1 MPSNTL
7 MSITMHSCIYEGQVR
22 HRRFTPRSHQFSYR
36 LYLLY
41 LDLAELPELFDRYW
55 LWSARQP
62 NLAWFR
68 RKDHL
73 GGPTVSLDTTIRQT
87 IQNATGIQPE
97 GPIRLLTQLRYFG
110 YGFNPVSFYY
120 CYDREDTQLQTI
132 VAEVNNTPWGEQHYY
147 VLPASD
153 HSGHGR
159 HQRYKRQKEFHV
171 SPFMPMDIN
180 YDWRFSIP
188 AKRLNV
194 HMENY
199 HAGTKVVDATLQ
211 LQRAPIT
218 SGNLARLLLQYP
230 FITGK
235 VIGTIYWQ
243 ALKLLLKK
251 VPFYSHPDKKEAP
264 ESA

>member
-1 MPSNTL
+1 MN
-7 MSITMHSCIYEGQVR
+7 SCIYEGQVR

-55 LWSARQP
+55 LWSAHRP

-68 RKDHL
+68 RKDHM
-73 GGPTVSLDTTIRQT
+73 GDPTVPLDTIIRQNIT
-87 IQNATGIQPE
+87 HATGIQPE
-97 GPIRLLTQLRYFG
+97 GPIRLLTHLRYFG

-120 CYDREDTQLQTI
+120 CYDREDKHLQTI

-147 VLPASD
+147 VLPASE
-153 HSGHGR
+153 HSGHSR
-159 HQRYKRQKEFHV
+159 HLQFKRQKEFHV
-171 SPFMPMDIN
+171 SPFMPMDID
-180 YDWRFSIP
+180 YDWRFSVP
-188 AKRLNV
+188 NKSLNV

-199 HAGTKVVDATLQ
+199 HAGNKVFDATLL
-211 LQRAPIT
+211 LQRAPIN
-218 SGNLARLLLQYP
+218 SANLARVLLQYP
-230 FITGK
+230 LITSK
-235 VIGTIYWQ
+235 VVVAIYWQ
-243 ALKLLLKK
+243 ALRLLLKK

>member
-1 MPSNTL
+1 
-7 MSITMHSCIYEGQVR
+7 MHSCIYEGQVR

-41 LDLAELPELFDRYW
+41 LDLAELPDLFDKYW
-55 LWSARQP
+55 LWSARGP

-68 RKDHL
+68 RKDHM
-73 GGPTVSLDTTIRQT
+73 GDPAVPLDTTIRQT
-87 IQNATGIQPE
+87 IHAATGIQPE
-97 GPIRLLTQLRYFG
+97 GPIRLLTHLRYFG

-120 CYDREDTQLQTI
+120 CFDHEDKQLQTI

-147 VLPASD
+147 VLPASE
-153 HSGHGR
+153 HCGHGR

-171 SPFMPMDIN
+171 SPFMSMDID
-180 YDWRFSIP
+180 YDWRFSLP
-188 AKRLNV
+188 NQRLNV

-199 HAGTKVVDATLQ
+199 HADNKLFDATLLLKQ
-211 LQRAPIT
+211 APIT
-218 SGNLARLLLQYP
+218 SSNLARVLLQYP

-235 VIGTIYWQ
+235 VIIAIYWQ

-264 ESA
+264 ETA

>member
-1 MPSNTL
+1 
-7 MSITMHSCIYEGQVR
+7 MHSCIYEGQVR

-36 LYLLY
+36 MYMLYI
-41 LDLAELPELFDRYW
+41 DLAELPELFDRHW
-55 LWSARQP
+55 LWSAHRP

-68 RKDHL
+68 RKDHMGDPAL
-73 GGPTVSLDTTIRQT
+73 PLDTVIRHTIHK
-87 IQNATGIQPE
+87 ATGIQPE

-120 CYDREDTQLQTI
+120 CYDREDKQLQTI

-147 VLPASD
+147 ILPANK
-153 HSGHGR
+153 HSGHSR
-159 HQRYKRQKEFHV
+159 HQRFQRQKEFHV
-171 SPFMPMDIN
+171 SPFMPMDID

-199 HAGTKVVDATLQ
+199 HEATKVFDATL
-211 LQRAPIT
+211 LLKRAPIT
-218 SGNLARLLLQYP
+218 AGNLARVLLQYP

-235 VIGTIYWQ
+235 VIGAIYWQ
-243 ALKLLLKK
+243 ALKLLVKK
-251 VPFYSHPDKKEAP
+251 IPLYSHPNKKEAP

>member
-1 MPSNTL
+1 
-7 MSITMHSCIYEGQVR
+7 MHSCIYEGQVR

-41 LDLAELPELFDRYW
+41 LDLAELPKLFDSHW
-55 LWSARQP
+55 LWSARRP

-68 RKDHL
+68 RKDHM
-73 GGPTVSLDTTIRQT
+73 GHPTEPLDTTIRQT
-87 IQNATGIQPE
+87 IKNATGIQPK
-97 GPIRLLTQLRYFG
+97 GPIRLLTHLRYFG
-110 YGFNPVSFYY
+110 YGFNPVCFYY
-120 CYDREDTQLQTI
+120 CYDQEDKQLQTI

-147 VLPASD
+147 VLPASE
-153 HSGHGR
+153 HSGRDR

-171 SPFMPMDIN
+171 SPFMPMDID
-180 YDWRFSIP
+180 YDWLFSVP
-188 AKRLNV
+188 DKRLNV

-199 HAGTKVVDATLQ
+199 HAGKKVFDATLL
-211 LQRAPIT
+211 LQRAPINA
-218 SGNLARLLLQYP
+218 SNLARVLLQYP

-235 VIGTIYWQ
+235 VIVAIYWQ
-243 ALKLLLKK
+243 ALRLLLKK

>member
-1 MPSNTL
+1 
-7 MSITMHSCIYEGQVR
+7 MHSCIYEGQVR
-22 HRRFTPRSHQFSYR
+22 HRRFTPLSHQFSYR

-41 LDLAELPELFDRYW
+41 LDLAELPDLFDKYW
-55 LWSARQP
+55 LWSARGP

-68 RKDHL
+68 RKDHM
-73 GGPTVSLDTTIRQT
+73 GDPDVPLDTAIRKTIHA
-87 IQNATGIQPE
+87 ATGIQPE
-97 GPIRLLTQLRYFG
+97 GPIRLLTHLRYFG

-120 CYDREDTQLQTI
+120 CFDREDKQLQTI

-147 VLPASD
+147 VLPASE
-153 HSGHGR
+153 HCGHDR

-171 SPFMPMDIN
+171 SPFMPMDID
-180 YDWRFSIP
+180 YDWRFSLP
-188 AKRLNV
+188 DKRLNV

-199 HAGTKVVDATLQ
+199 HSDSKIFDATLQ
-211 LQRAPIT
+211 LKHAPI
-218 SGNLARLLLQYP
+218 SSSNLMRVLLQYP

-235 VIGTIYWQ
+235 VITAIYWQ

>member
-1 MPSNTL
+1 MN
-7 MSITMHSCIYEGQVR
+7 SCIYEGQVR
-22 HRRFTPRSHQFSYR
+22 HRRFSPRSHQFSYR

-41 LDLAELPELFDRYW
+41 LDLEELPELFDRYW
-55 LWSARQP
+55 LWSARRP

-68 RKDHL
+68 RKDYM
-73 GGPTVSLDTTIRQT
+73 GDSSVPLDTTIRKT
-87 IQNATGIQPE
+87 IHNATGIQPE

-120 CYDREDTQLQTI
+120 CYDREDKQLQTI
-132 VAEVNNTPWGEQHYY
+132 VAEVNNTPWGEKHYY
-147 VLPASD
+147 VLPASQ

-159 HQRYKRQKEFHV
+159 HQRYKRRKEFHV
-171 SPFMPMDIN
+171 SPFMPMDID

-188 AKRLNV
+188 AKRLNI

-199 HAGTKVVDATLQ
+199 QAGTKLFDATLQ
-211 LQRAPIT
+211 LKRTPIN
-218 SGNLARLLLQYP
+218 SSNLARTLLQYP
-230 FITGK
+230 FISGK
-235 VIGTIYWQ
+235 IISAIYWQ

-251 VPFYSHPDKKEAP
+251 IPFYSHPVKKEAP

>member
-1 MPSNTL
+1 
-7 MSITMHSCIYEGQVR
+7 MHSCIFEGQVR
-22 HRRFTPRSHQFSYR
+22 HRRFSPRSHQFNYR

-41 LDLAELPELFDRYW
+41 LDLAELPELFDKYW
-55 LWSARQP
+55 LWSARKP

-68 RKDHL
+68 RQDHM
-73 GGPTVSLDTTIRQT
+73 GDPASSLDSTIRKT
-87 IQNATGIQPE
+87 IQQATGILPE
-97 GPIRLLTQLRYFG
+97 GPIRLLTHLRYFG

-120 CYDREDTQLQTI
+120 CYDRADQQLQTI

-147 VLPASD
+147 VLPASE
-153 HSGHGR
+153 HSGHSR
-159 HQRYKRQKEFHV
+159 HLRYQRQKEFHV
-171 SPFMPMDIN
+171 SPFMPMDID

-188 AKRLNV
+188 DKHLNV

-199 HAGTKVVDATLQ
+199 HEGSKIFDATLL
-211 LQRAPIT
+211 LQRCPINRI
-218 SGNLARLLLQYP
+218 NLARVLLQYP

-235 VIGTIYWQ
+235 VIGAIYWQ

-251 VPFYSHPDKKEAP
+251 VPFYNHPDKKEAP